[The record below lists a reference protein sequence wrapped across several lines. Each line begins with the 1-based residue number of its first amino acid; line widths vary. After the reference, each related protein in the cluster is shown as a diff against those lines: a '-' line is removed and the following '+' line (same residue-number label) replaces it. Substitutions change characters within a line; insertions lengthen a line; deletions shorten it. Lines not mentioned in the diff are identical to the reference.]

1 MALWRIGTL
10 DKNTTIF
17 TQPCLI
23 TAGMASPGPGCHP
36 SLLSR
41 TGSWRP
47 RSLLP
52 SIFHLLVQQW
62 NWKLRYGAV
71 QCRVRRCAP
80 GPCWSPALSTDSL
93 EHLLKCPAGLTSLF
107 PAPNTGASLP
117 HMRKRSTRQTVGYEE
132 ASWSQLAWRVAEPF
146 SPSFFSHP

>member
-1 MALWRIGTL
+1 M

-23 TAGMASPGPGCHP
+23 TAGMASTGPGCHP

-52 SIFHLLVQQW
+52 SIFHPLVQQW

-71 QCRVRRCAP
+71 QCRVRRCAHV
-80 GPCWSPALSTDSL
+80 PCWSPALSTESL
-93 EHLLKCPAGLTSLF
+93 EHLLKCPAGLTSSF
-107 PAPNTGASLP
+107 PAPNTGAPLP